1 MCTYMY
7 MKIILKKVYVI
18 DQNFL
23 QMNIQLEKLQ
33 SSTLLWPLK
42 HYCVMESVIADMF
55 NLIKIALQ

>member
-1 MCTYMY
+1 